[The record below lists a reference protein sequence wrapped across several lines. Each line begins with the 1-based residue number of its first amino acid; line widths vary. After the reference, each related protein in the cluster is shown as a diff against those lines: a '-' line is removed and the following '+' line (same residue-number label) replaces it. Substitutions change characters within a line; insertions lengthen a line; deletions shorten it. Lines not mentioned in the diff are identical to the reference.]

1 MNLLT
6 DPVFHA
12 QTRQGLKQLS
22 LPALLV
28 ALGRDEIDSL
38 TGLQRHQEDAFH
50 IFLCYLAAA
59 VLERE
64 QKNDPKQEKAFW
76 CNAIRRLDGGGDS
89 AWTLVVK
96 DITQP
101 AFMQPALPSRILY
114 EEKFTK
120 NGKAEPDASTPDVL
134 DLLATS
140 KNHDIKARRT
150 NHDSE
155 EAWVYALIN
164 LQTMTCRNG
173 AGNEGVARMS
183 GTFSAR
189 MRVQILISK
198 RPGKQWVRDVKKL
211 LKYRPIILNR
221 KLRYKPDGI
230 VLTWVEPWD
239 LESSYITTDLDPF
252 FIEISRARRL
262 VITNR
267 GIAAYNASALHRVL
281 PKSVREQINGDLGDP
296 WIPIDTEKSQA
307 FNVYSEGFTPRI
319 TRDLLFGIIDSSEI
333 IKRPYM
339 QEPEADD
346 SDCWFYAS
354 GLSRRGK
361 DSNTEGFHSVCI
373 PMKKEATHLLFS
385 AGKDRDMLA
394 EMSEE
399 GLHLAAIIEGLLK
412 KALHSLLLGGVKE
425 NELPKRKKDIPREVQ
440 QWTKEALLVYSEA
453 WSRYYF
459 DWLWRTL
466 DHDDEDQARL
476 EWLTALKE
484 KAVKVLDDA
493 IDRLP
498 ERQGRRYRAQ
508 VRARGLFYGSL
519 YKQFDELKEQRDAK
533 HTA

>member
-12 QTRQGLKQLS
+12 QTLQGLKRLS

-38 TGLQRHQEDAFH
+38 ASLQHHQEDAFH

-59 VLERE
+59 VLQRE
-64 QKNDPKQEKAFW
+64 QKNDPKQEEAFW
-76 CNAIRRLDGGGDS
+76 CDAIRRLDDGGDS

-96 DITQP
+96 DVTQP

-120 NGKAEPDASTPDVL
+120 NGKAEPDASTPDNL

-189 MRVQILISK
+189 IRVQLLVSK
-198 RPGKQWVRDVKKL
+198 RPGKQWSRDVQKL

-221 KLRYKPDGI
+221 NLRYKPDGI
-230 VLTWVEPWD
+230 VLTWVAPWD

-281 PKSVREQINGDLGDP
+281 PKSVREQIKGDLGDP

-319 TRDLLFGIIDSSEI
+319 TRNLLFGVINNSEI
-333 IKRPYM
+333 VKRPYM
-339 QEPEADD
+339 QEPETDD

-361 DSNTEGFHSVCI
+361 DSNTEGFHDVYI
-373 PMKKEATHLLFS
+373 PMKKEITHLLFS
-385 AGKDRDMLA
+385 AGKERDNLA
-394 EMSEE
+394 AKSEE
-399 GLHLAAIIEGLLK
+399 GLHLAGEIEDLLK
-412 KALHSLLLGGVKE
+412 AAMRSLLLGGPNKP
-425 NELPKRKKDIPREVQ
+425 PKREKDVRREIQNWSKK
-440 QWTKEALLVYSEA
+440 ALLAYTEA
-453 WSRYYF
+453 WYCDYF

-466 DHDDEDQARL
+466 DHKDEEQARI
-476 EWLTALKE
+476 EWLNALKE
-484 KAVKVLDDA
+484 KALTVLEA
-493 IDRLP
+493 ANTRLP
-498 ERQGRRYRAQ
+498 ERQGRRYRAR
-508 VRARGLFYGSL
+508 VKARGLFFGSL
-519 YKQFDELKEQRDAK
+519 YKQFPELKEQRDAK
-533 HTA
+533 QST